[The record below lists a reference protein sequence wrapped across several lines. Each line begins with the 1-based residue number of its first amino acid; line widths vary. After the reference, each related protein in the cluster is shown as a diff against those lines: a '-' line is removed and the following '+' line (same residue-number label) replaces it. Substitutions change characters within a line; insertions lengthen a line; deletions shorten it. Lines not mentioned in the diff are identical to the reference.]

1 MKTEHYKNLDS
12 SNFQKH
18 ASLKT
23 KLPEPQEVVDY
34 IYNIGNR
41 ISDVKMQLIQE
52 TKETFPG
59 WAIMLTDPAEAEL
72 LKMMVKLTNCK
83 RGIEIGVFTGYSSI
97 CMAEGLP
104 DDGQLLCLDVSKEF
118 TDLAIKYWNL
128 ANLSKKIN
136 LVLKPGVDV
145 LDTLLKDNNN
155 YKSYDFAFI
164 DADKNNYIN
173 YYERLLQLIKPGGWI
188 AFDNT
193 LWSNKVVYEEE
204 FNDIDTVELRKLNA
218 ILRTDERVEIN
229 MLPLADGVTIVRIK

>member
-12 SNFQKH
+12 SNFQKYVT
-18 ASLKT
+18 LKT

-34 IYNIGNR
+34 IYNVGNR
-41 ISDVKMQLIQE
+41 ISDLKMKLIHE

-83 RGIEIGVFTGYSSI
+83 RGIEIGVFTGYSSLSL
-97 CMAEGLP
+97 AEGLP
-104 DDGQLLCLDVSKEF
+104 EDGELLCLDVSKEF
-118 TDLAIKYWNL
+118 TDIAVKYWNL
-128 ANLSKKIN
+128 AGLSNKTK
-136 LVLKPGVDV
+136 LVLKPGVEV
-145 LDTLLKDNNN
+145 LDCLINDEKNLR
-155 YKSYDFAFI
+155 SFDFAFI

-218 ILRTDERVEIN
+218 MLRTDERVEIN
-229 MLPLADGVTIVRIK
+229 MLPLADGVTIVRIR